1 MSYPLAVKS
10 KTGIATARGGT
21 VAHRTTQVRAVLI
34 GGRLQFAATWRC
46 GGGYWMKDVIVLATE
61 TSHGGPVCYGCDPEE
76 PCVYRCFNAA
86 RDLIYVGWTIRR
98 RQRMSQHSRASSWW
112 PEVADITYQ
121 EFDHPA
127 DARVAERIA
136 IRDEDPIRNKAGR
149 PRVASP

>member
-76 PCVYRCFNAA
+76 PCVYPVLQRGPRPDLRRLDDQAA
-86 RDLIYVGWTIRR
+86 
-98 RQRMSQHSRASSWW
+98 
-112 PEVADITYQ
+112 
-121 EFDHPA
+121 PA
-127 DARVAERIA
+127 NEPAFAR
-136 IRDEDPIRNKAGR
+136 
-149 PRVASP
+149 